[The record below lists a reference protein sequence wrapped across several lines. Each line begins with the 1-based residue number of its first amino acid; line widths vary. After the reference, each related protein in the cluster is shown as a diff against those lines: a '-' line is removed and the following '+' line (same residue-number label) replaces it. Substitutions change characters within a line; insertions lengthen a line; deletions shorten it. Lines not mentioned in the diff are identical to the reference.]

1 MNGNQLFYVGLKAF
15 IEKDGAVL
23 ALKDSAIGLDFPGG
37 KIKEEEWDLAE
48 ALKREVKEET
58 GLDIEVGDLFTAWRV
73 KFPPH
78 PVYKINDVFLL
89 SFRCKYVGGEFKI
102 SDEHTDYKWLTK
114 EDYKQAWESNDHEAS
129 HFKALEK
136 YFSTRQ

>member
-15 IEKDGAVL
+15 IERDGAVL
-23 ALKDSAIGLDFPGG
+23 ALKDAAIGLDFPGG
-37 KIKEEEWDLAE
+37 KLKEDELDLSE
-48 ALKREVKEET
+48 SLKREVKEET
-58 GLDIEVGDLFTAWRV
+58 GFDIEVGELFTAWRV

-89 SFRCKYVGGEFKI
+89 GFRCKYISGEFKI

-114 EDYKQAWESNDHEAS
+114 ENYKQAWEGNDHETP

-136 YFSTRQ
+136 YFGKS